1 MARPRKSEI
10 QIQDHMLKDLLSA
23 LCINMKVIREKRN
36 MTQQDLAY
44 KSKLSLSTITAIEQ
58 RSLQNLNLST
68 LTAICK
74 ALRISP
80 TVLLNKKLKN
90 I

>member
-1 MARPRKSEI
+1 MARPRKSEV
-10 QIQDHMLKDLLSA
+10 QIQDSILKDLLSA
-23 LCINMKVIREKRN
+23 LCTNIKNIRESRK
-36 MTQQDLAY
+36 MTQKDLAY

-74 ALRISP
+74 ALKIGP
-80 TVLLNKKLKN
+80 IELLSTRL
-90 I
+90 